1 LRIKYINP
9 KKIVYWSERYGKW
22 VIVEKGYPSDGAT
35 GAIDI
40 KNSISWW
47 VHDKLK
53 ATEKFEDGTKCSN
66 FKASRILSDILWS
79 EGHSFRAHT
88 WCIATFVYGE
98 VSKLKFWG
106 KN

>member
-1 LRIKYINP
+1 MRIKYVNP
-9 KKIVYWSERYGKW
+9 FRIRYYSSRYKKW

-53 ATEKFEDGTKCSN
+53 ATEKFEDGSYCSN
-66 FKASRILSDILWS
+66 FKASRIISDILW
-79 EGHSFRAHT
+79 EEKHYIRAYT
-88 WCIATFVYGE
+88 WGIATFLWGE
-98 VSKLKFWG
+98 VIKLI
-106 KN
+106 

>member
-1 LRIKYINP
+1 MSRIKYTNP
-9 KKIVYWSERYGKW
+9 KKIVYYSERYSKY

-53 ATEKFEDGTKCSN
+53 ATEKFEDGSYCSN
-66 FKASRILSDILWS
+66 FKASRIISDILWN
-79 EGHSFRAHT
+79 EGHYLRSHT
-88 WCIATFVYGE
+88 WGLATFVWGE
-98 VSKLKFWG
+98 LTRLFT
-106 KN
+106 N